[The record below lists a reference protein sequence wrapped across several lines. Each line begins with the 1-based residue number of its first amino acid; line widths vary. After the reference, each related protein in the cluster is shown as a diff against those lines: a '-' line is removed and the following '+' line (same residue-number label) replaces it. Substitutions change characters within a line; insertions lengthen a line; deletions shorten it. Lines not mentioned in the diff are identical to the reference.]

1 MRQVISWRFVAAIGA
16 LLGLALFVNVAFAD
30 RGSIAEVV
38 EPSTPPARRADLV
51 AIVLESNHEGFSMS
65 ADGYAQGDLTMS
77 LLDDRMARVF
87 PGTPGVV
94 TCEDLDKPCA
104 LLAETL
110 GDTIMWFALVPM
122 GPNFQFEL
130 PAIESLDGG
139 WATLVNGWEVRYA
152 PVIDRSRCD
161 SPAES
166 FSEFLKLVGPAHRA
180 VYNLG
185 KGAITSVVC

>member
-1 MRQVISWRFVAAIGA
+1 MRQVLSWRFVAAIAA

-38 EPSTPPARRADLV
+38 APSSPPARRADLV
-51 AIVLESNHEGFSMS
+51 ALVLQTEHAGFSMS
-65 ADGYAQGDLTMS
+65 PVGYSQGELTMS
-77 LLDDRMARVF
+77 LVPERTARVF

-94 TCEDLDKPCA
+94 TCPDLNQPCA
-104 LLAETL
+104 LLASTL
-110 GDTIMWFALVPM
+110 GDTITWFALVPM
-122 GPNFQFEL
+122 GLNFQFEL

-139 WATLVNGWEVRYA
+139 YANLVNGWQVPYA
-152 PVIDRSRCD
+152 PVIDRTRCE

-166 FSEFLKLVGPAHRA
+166 FSEFLRIVGADHVA

-185 KGAITSVVC
+185 KASITGVTC